1 MSATHSPTA
10 IPSDPVGTPKAKGM
24 LSFVGEAIPTVLVLA
39 IVAAVGWWGHHNGWK
54 PPKFSALTG
63 ATAKADDWCSEHSV
77 PESICVECDDKL
89 MPKPKPVG
97 WCKIH
102 GVAECVL
109 CHPELAQTRKPTVTP
124 QLLEQAKRAIEFT
137 TRTTNNP
144 NCRTH
149 ERRLQFT
156 TAEDAEKA
164 GVAVEPVW
172 TAPAVEFIAAP
183 GQIGYDQTNVAHL
196 SSRSPGVV
204 WRVFKRL
211 GQPVKA
217 GEIVA
222 LIDAAEVGKAKSE
235 LLQAF
240 AGLQLKEQTLAGIR
254 ESAGAVSGARVREA
268 EAGFRDAEIRLATAC
283 QSLTN
288 LGLPISESE
297 IRSLQVSEIRSAL
310 QLLGVPESI
319 AKTIDSK
326 TATTN
331 LLPLVAPMAGVV
343 ASQDMVAGEVVDTSR
358 ILFEIVD
365 PRRLWLTFDVKA
377 EEARRL
383 KPGQSVRFQPDAGGD
398 EITGTLA
405 WVSTQADPKTRTV
418 KVRADLEDRDVKQ
431 RANTYGAGRVI
442 LREEENA
449 VSVPN
454 DAVQWDGC
462 CNVVFVR
469 DKDYL
474 KPDSPKVFHIR
485 KVRVASKDAKNTEV
499 VGVLQGELVATKG
512 SGLLLTELLRGSLG
526 EGCACHS
533 KK

>member
-1 MSATHSPTA
+1 MSATHSPTTT
-10 IPSDPVGTPKAKGM
+10 PSDAVAAPKAKGV
-24 LSFVGEAIPTVLVLA
+24 LSIAGEAVPTLLVLA
-39 IVAAVGWWGHHNGWK
+39 LVGAIGWWGHHNGWK

-63 ATAKADDWCSEHSV
+63 ATAASDDWCAEHSV

-109 CHPELAQTRKPTVTP
+109 CHPELAQTKKPAVTP
-124 QLLEQAKRAIEFT
+124 QLLDQAKRALEFAP
-137 TRTTNNP
+137 RTTNNP

-149 ERRLQFT
+149 ERRLQFAT
-156 TAEDAEKA
+156 SEDAEKA

-172 TAPAVEFIAAP
+172 TSAAVEFIAAP

-217 GEIVA
+217 GEILA

-235 LLQAF
+235 LLQAL
-240 AGLQLKEQTLAGIR
+240 ASLQLKEQSLAGVR
-254 ESAGAVSGARVREA
+254 ESAGAVPAARVRES
-268 EAGFRDAEIRLATAC
+268 EAAFRDSEIRLAAAC
-283 QSLTN
+283 QALTN
-288 LGLPISESE
+288 LGLPIGESE
-297 IRSLQVSEIRSAL
+297 VRSLQVNEVRTAL
-310 QLLGVPESI
+310 HLLGVPEAI

-331 LLPLVAPMAGVV
+331 LLPVVAPMDGVV
-343 ASQDMVAGEVVDTSR
+343 ASQDMVAGEVVDASR

-365 PRRLWLTFDVKA
+365 PRKLWLTFDVKT
-377 EEARRL
+377 EDARRL
-383 KPGQSVRFQPDAGGD
+383 KPGQPIRFQSDDGGA
-398 EITGTLA
+398 EITGVLA
-405 WVSTQADPKTRTV
+405 WISTQADPKTRTV
-418 KVRADLEDRDVKQ
+418 KVRADLEDRELKQ
-431 RANTYGAGRVI
+431 RANTFGAGRVI

-454 DAVQWDGC
+454 EAIQWDGC

-485 KVRVASKDAKNTEV
+485 KVRIASKDAKNTEI